1 MALDFWD
8 NYSIRTKFIVHEKKG
23 FFKLKVRLFF
33 RLLSHDITEGIIH
46 NRKFFIFAAL
56 LFIFIDFVYWH
67 NISLY
72 FSDYNSVVDCG
83 VLDFFMN
90 VFAGCDP
97 FDPEANKGVDIPITW
112 FSFNVLPY
120 LFVGLYIT
128 NDLQTS
134 ADTFILRV
142 KSRYLWWLSKIVW
155 CVVSSTLYYL
165 LFFVI
170 STAFTLFSGNFSL
183 LDLRQ
188 SSARHSPPCP
198 TRAIQNQGFAAD
210 VPQRLPLLAQF
221 HVSLFL
227 CKAFSC
233 PP

>member
-83 VLDFFMN
+83 VLDF
-90 VFAGCDP
+90 
-97 FDPEANKGVDIPITW
+97 
-112 FSFNVLPY
+112 L
-120 LFVGLYIT
+120 
-128 NDLQTS
+128 
-134 ADTFILRV
+134 
-142 KSRYLWWLSKIVW
+142 
-155 CVVSSTLYYL
+155 
-165 LFFVI
+165 
-170 STAFTLFSGNFSL
+170 
-183 LDLRQ
+183 
-188 SSARHSPPCP
+188 
-198 TRAIQNQGFAAD
+198 
-210 VPQRLPLLAQF
+210 
-221 HVSLFL
+221 
-227 CKAFSC
+227 
-233 PP
+233 